1 MGLLKVHRMSVQRE
15 RSIVIRKGRVK
26 ADRRHCKAVGGI
38 TSRARVGASGL
49 NSELTRTRDLPPLP
63 NPLRL
68 SLAGCESERFVASV
82 PSLVI
87 RPSSGKSGEE
97 RRASQSI
104 FGSGV
109 ELAIRQTGPRSVR
122 PPLSAPLRS
131 PFVAGDLFRRRRDGE
146 KSQLGQREE
155 EGDGPCNCPIRS
167 GKVLPMQKEQMT
179 PGSDDG
185 IPLISATVLEDGDAM
200 GCGLPSAFTKVN
212 SSLLPPVTLPLARP
226 ASCLHRRRFVPRA
239 YPLPLGGS
247 GEGRGRS
254 GPAPPCVRPPP
265 CIICMLIVSFRSTN
279 MRRKTERRLGCSGE
293 ERDGKHTFQ
302 FSIPF
307 VFRLALN
314 RVSDKTHGFLMKCG
328 LHRLPSRPIPQR
340 SPP

>member
-1 MGLLKVHRMSVQRE
+1 M
-15 RSIVIRKGRVK
+15 
-26 ADRRHCKAVGGI
+26 
-38 TSRARVGASGL
+38 
-49 NSELTRTRDLPPLP
+49 TRTRDLPPLP

-109 ELAIRQTGPRSVR
+109 ELAIRQTGPRSAR
-122 PPLSAPLRS
+122 RS
-131 PFVAGDLFRRRRDGE
+131 PLLSDRRSSRAICFVVAGMGK
-146 KSQLGQREE
+146 KSIRAEGGG

-179 PGSDDG
+179 PGSGG
-185 IPLISATVLEDGDAM
+185 IPLISAIPAGRRAATVEEDGDAM
-200 GCGLPSAFTKVN
+200 VSPLLSQKLIPVFCHQSLCLSLGLSA
-212 SSLLPPVTLPLARP
+212 A
-226 ASCLHRRRFVPRA
+226 CLHRRHHRCVPRA

-254 GPAPPCVRPPP
+254 GPAPPCVRPRP
-265 CIICMLIVSFRSTN
+265 CIIC
-279 MRRKTERRLGCSGE
+279 
-293 ERDGKHTFQ
+293 
-302 FSIPF
+302 
-307 VFRLALN
+307 
-314 RVSDKTHGFLMKCG
+314 
-328 LHRLPSRPIPQR
+328 
-340 SPP
+340 